1 MVHPKDKPAWTGWS
15 SFFHKSAGKQVCSP
29 LGFSTEISVIS
40 VDGKPISVFFNSE
53 ILGTPKVQHIH
64 LFQDTPFQFPPEL
77 AGLCKRSS
85 HFQKK
90 KKKKGKTLKYGNMV
104 FSLYLCYRKHQET
117 RYLLTPQLVWAGQ
130 EYGFSETYW
139 VSALADTL
147 SWESPLSIGTNI
159 SSTAAMIGNKQ

>member
-1 MVHPKDKPAWTGWS
+1 MQPTGLFHRNFGHQCRREAHF
-15 SFFHKSAGKQVCSP
+15 SFFQFWDSGNPQ
-29 LGFSTEISVIS
+29 GSTYPSLP
-40 VDGKPISVFFNSE
+40 GYPIPVPTRASRALQEVF
-53 ILGTPKVQHIH
+53 
-64 LFQDTPFQFPPEL
+64 PFP
-77 AGLCKRSS
+77 
-85 HFQKK
+85 KK

-104 FSLYLCYRKHQET
+104 FSLDLCYRKHQET

-147 SWESPLSIGTNI
+147 PWESPLSIGTNT